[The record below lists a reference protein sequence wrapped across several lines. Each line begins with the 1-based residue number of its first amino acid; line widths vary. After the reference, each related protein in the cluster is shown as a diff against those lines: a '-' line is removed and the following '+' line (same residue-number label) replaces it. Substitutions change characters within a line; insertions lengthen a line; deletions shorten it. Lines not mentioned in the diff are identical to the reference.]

1 MSVPAAYISV
11 IVIWATTPLA
21 IKWSS
26 ADVSF
31 YDAVLLRMLI
41 AVPAAGLLLA
51 ALRVPLP
58 GRGAW
63 RSYAAGAFSVYGGLL
78 PTYYAAQY
86 IPSGLISVLYGLAPI
101 VSSLMAARWL
111 DERALTPTRL
121 AALLAAVGGLA
132 LVFRSEF
139 AIGAEGTL
147 GLLATLAG
155 VVLFTAGSVLV
166 KRQALELH
174 PLAQT
179 GGTLLFALPPFAL
192 TWLCKDGTIPSG
204 VGAPALLATAYLAVI
219 GSVLSYV
226 MYFYILRRLPLSRVA
241 LTTLVSP
248 VLALLLGLTLAGER
262 MPDSALVGCALILC
276 ALGVY
281 QYGDRMLDAWF
292 AALRRSA

>member
-1 MSVPAAYISV
+1 MSVPAAYLSV

-26 ADVSF
+26 GGVSF

-41 AVPAAGLLLA
+41 AAPVACGLLA

-58 GRGAW
+58 WHSAW
-63 RSYAAGAFSVYGGLL
+63 RSYAAGAFSIYGGLL

-121 AALLAAVGGLA
+121 LALLVAVGGLL
-132 LVFRSEF
+132 LVFRSEL
-139 AIGAEGTL
+139 AL
-147 GLLATLAG
+147 GPGSSRGLVATLAG

-166 KRQALELH
+166 KRHALQLH

-179 GGTLLFALPPFAL
+179 SGTLLLATPLFAL
-192 TWLCKDGTIPSG
+192 TWWCKDGSVPDGINGQAVLS
-204 VGAPALLATAYLAVI
+204 TAYLAVV

-248 VLALLLGLTLAGER
+248 VLALLLGVALAGEQL
-262 MPDSALVGCALILC
+262 PSSALAGCLLILT
-276 ALGVY
+276 ALAVY
-281 QYGDRMLDAWF
+281 QVEERVVRWLTRQG
-292 AALRRSA
+292 